1 MPKHF
6 INFRL
11 CKPLQ
16 TLIRPAK
23 LLSKISFHRLFFTLA
38 QAESRASGISE
49 LCGDP
54 LGGASIFERRE
65 TPVER
70 RKIDQTR
77 KHFLEN
83 PKKIKKIYPFPHKHL
98 QILTIRKS
106 TNFRPNAHARP
117 TKGNVFR
124 LHPCPRMFLSG
135 IQFFRKRNANPLGEQ
150 PMNYC
155 QPAIVA
161 LRATYLP
168 AYKAADIYVPISI
181 YVPIRHY
188 ICRESSTNSPL
199 FMQNKPNLLNTQMN
213 ISPVKTMNYE
223 QLTMNYA
230 NKNKPNSKPIKPNTN
245 PKQTQNKPNSLDAQM
260 NVSLAI
266 TRNYNNEQRTMNN
279 EPLFKTN
286 PIPVFTPK
294 TQYSLRKKT
303 KKSVIFPNSRKFQF
317 TTLLIWGKNLLAMM

>member
-1 MPKHF
+1 MGKQRD
-6 INFRL
+6 FRL

-150 PMNYC
+150 PMNYW

-199 FMQNKPNLLNTQMN
+199 FMQNKPNFRKTKMKLNFYST
-213 ISPVKTMNYE
+213 KDYE
-223 QLTMNYA
+223 NETPLPT
-230 NKNKPNSKPIKPNTN
+230 P
-245 PKQTQNKPNSLDAQM
+245 PKQTQS
-260 NVSLAI
+260 
-266 TRNYNNEQRTMNN
+266 
-279 EPLFKTN
+279 N
-286 PIPVFTPK
+286 PI
-294 TQYSLRKKT
+294 R
-303 KKSVIFPNSRKFQF
+303 
-317 TTLLIWGKNLLAMM
+317 